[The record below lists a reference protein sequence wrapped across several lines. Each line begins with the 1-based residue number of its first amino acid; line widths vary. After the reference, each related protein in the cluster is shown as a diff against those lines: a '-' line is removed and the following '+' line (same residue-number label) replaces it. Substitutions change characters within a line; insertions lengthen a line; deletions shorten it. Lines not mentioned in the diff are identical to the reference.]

1 MSESNKEKFNDL
13 ITQIMSKLIDACPTP
28 IGLSAEDFGFP
39 AGRLDPHDG
48 YYVETSE
55 ESFLNACVR
64 WLKEEELIRG
74 GDEYV
79 VTGHGLE
86 VFDSLPA
93 CLNMR

>member
-13 ITQIMSKLIDACPTP
+13 IAQIMSKLIDACPTP
-28 IGLSAEDFGFP
+28 RRLGAEDFGFP
-39 AGRLDPHDG
+39 VGRVESV
-48 YYVETSE
+48 YYVATPE
-55 ESFLNACVR
+55 ESFLNDCIQ
-64 WLKEEELIRG
+64 WLKDEELIRG
-74 GDEYV
+74 NSEYV

>member
-13 ITQIMSKLIDACPTP
+13 IAQIMSKLIDACPTP
-28 IGLSAEDFGFP
+28 IGLGAEDFGFP
-39 AGRLDPHDG
+39 KGRLDPHEG
-48 YYVETSE
+48 YYVETPE
-55 ESFLNACVR
+55 ELFLNDCVR
-64 WLKEEELIRG
+64 WLKDEELIRG
-74 GDEYV
+74 NSEYV

>member
-13 ITQIMSKLIDACPTP
+13 IAQIMSKLIDACPMP
-28 IGLSAEDFGFP
+28 IGLGAEDFGLP
-39 AGRLDPHDG
+39 VGR
-48 YYVETSE
+48 VESLSYAETPE
-55 ESFLNACVR
+55 ESFLNDCIR
-64 WLKEEELIRG
+64 WLKDEELIRG
-74 GDEYV
+74 DSEYV

>member
-13 ITQIMSKLIDACPTP
+13 IAQIMSKLIDACPTP
-28 IGLSAEDFGFP
+28 MGLGAENFGLP
-39 AGRLDPHDG
+39 VGRVESL
-48 YYVETSE
+48 YYAETPE
-55 ESFLNACVR
+55 ESFLNDCIR
-64 WLKEEELIRG
+64 WLKDEELIRG
-74 GDEYV
+74 DSEYV